1 MSTPPVCILYTQDAE
16 LVRRV
21 KAFVRVIAQVRH
33 VAEPD
38 RLDAV
43 LQQASP
49 ALLLMD
55 LRAQEARDLLDQ
67 VQNDWPEVLITA
79 LGTPRSEP
87 LREAEQA
94 GIYAAEDLQL
104 DRRRFQALV
113 SRGFDHLRL
122 MLENRELREQSTVVA
137 APEAPRRLEL
147 WQERAVAT
155 SMPLLRFPRVF
166 RRFENVETLLA
177 SVVEGVADAAGV
189 TRVGIFS
196 RIRQSERYRL
206 RAGLRCLPETYEVEY
221 GERDPLV
228 RWFELHAHLIC
239 RSNITHAPDH
249 NQRALMRR
257 ALDTFGAEVIVPLH
271 ARGRIIGWLFF
282 GHRVTGQRFEY
293 QDLENLMI
301 LAEHVSTVLENA
313 LLYEEV
319 TVQKTLA
326 ETLLKSI
333 PPGIVA
339 TDEEAVIRWFNPT
352 AEHILGFDAEEV
364 LNRPVEAVGSRLAS
378 FIRETLDTKTNLPP
392 QQWVDG
398 NTRRSL
404 SVETRRLVDQ
414 RTPLGAVAVVHDL
427 TNEESMRQKQD
438 LMDRAAFW
446 TDLAASMSHEIRNP
460 LVAIKTFAQLLP
472 ERFED
477 ADFRKD
483 FNHIVVQ
490 EIDRLDKI
498 ISQINSFAHPP
509 ELVMKPIDLRAPV
522 KKALDFAREKFGTN
536 GTPVEIS
543 LANDLPKV
551 LGDEGALTE
560 AFAHLVANAAEATV
574 GQARPRIML
583 AAKPIRR
590 GEETSGVVVTVQDN
604 GSGISPEL
612 KDKIFSPFC
621 TTKARGMGLGLPI
634 VKRTIFDHNGRVDVE
649 SNPHG
654 TSVSVMLP
662 ASDNGGEAHLADS

>member
-1 MSTPPVCILYTQDAE
+1 MSSPPVCILYTQDAD

-21 KAFVRVIAQVRH
+21 KAFLRVIAQVRH
-33 VAEPD
+33 VGEAD

-55 LRAQEARDLLDQ
+55 LRAPDARDLLDQ
-67 VQNDWPEVLITA
+67 VQNEWPEVLITA
-79 LGTPRSEP
+79 LGTARSEP
-87 LREAEQA
+87 LREADQA

-113 SRGFDHLRL
+113 TRGFEHLRL
-122 MLENRELREQSTVVA
+122 MQENRELRDQSSLVPIQET
-137 APEAPRRLEL
+137 PRRLESMP
-147 WQERAVAT
+147 ERHT
-155 SMPLLRFPRVF
+155 PSMPLLRFPRVF
-166 RRFENVETLLA
+166 RRFDNVEALLA
-177 SVVEGVADAAGV
+177 SVVEGVADAASV

-196 RIRQSERYRL
+196 RIRQSDRYRL
-206 RAGLRCLPETYEVEY
+206 RAGLRCLPESYDVEY

-239 RSNITHAPDH
+239 RSNLSQAPDQA
-249 NQRALMRR
+249 QRSLMRR

-282 GHRVTGQRFEY
+282 GHRITGQRFEY
-293 QDLENLMI
+293 PDLENLMI

-319 TVQKTLA
+319 TLQKTLA

-339 TDEEAVIRWFNPT
+339 TDEEGIVRWFNPT
-352 AEHILGFDAEEV
+352 AEQILALEASEI
-364 LNRPVEAVGSRLAS
+364 LNRPIESAGSRLAS
-378 FIRETLDTKTNLPP
+378 FMRETLDTKSHLPP
-392 QQWVDG
+392 QQWIDA

-404 SVETRRLVDQ
+404 HIETRRLVDQ
-414 RTPLGAVAVVHDL
+414 RTPLGAVAVIHDL
-427 TNEESMRQKQD
+427 TSEESLRQKQD
-438 LMDRAAFW
+438 LLDRAAFW

-472 ERFED
+472 ERFD
-477 ADFRKD
+477 DPDFRRD
-483 FNHIVVQ
+483 FNQIVVQ

-509 ELVMKPIDLRAPV
+509 ELVMKPIDLRTSV
-522 KKALDFAREKFGTN
+522 KRALEVAREKFHTN
-536 GTPVEIS
+536 GTPVEIN
-543 LANDLPKV
+543 LPNDLPKV
-551 LGDEGALTE
+551 LGDETALTE

-574 GQARPRIML
+574 GQSKPRITL
-583 AAKPIRR
+583 AAKSIRK
-590 GEETSGVVVTVQDN
+590 GHETSGVVVTVQDN
-604 GSGISPEL
+604 GSGIAPDL

-634 VKRTIFDHNGRVDVE
+634 VKRTIFDHNGRVDVD

-662 ASDNGGEAHLADS
+662 TSENGEPFEVAES

>member
-1 MSTPPVCILYTQDAE
+1 MNAPPVCILYTQDAD
-16 LVRRV
+16 LVRRI
-21 KAFVRVIAQVRH
+21 KAFLRVVAQVRH
-33 VAEPD
+33 VAEAD

-49 ALLLMD
+49 ALLLVD
-55 LRAQEARDLLDQ
+55 LRARDARDLRDQ
-67 VQNDWPEVLITA
+67 IQKEWPEVLIAA

-87 LREAEQA
+87 LREAEQS

-104 DRRRFQALV
+104 DRRRFQALIA
-113 SRGFDHLRL
+113 RGFDHLRL
-122 MLENRELREQSTVVA
+122 MQENRELREQTSLVM
-137 APEAPRRLEL
+137 APETSRRLETVP
-147 WQERAVAT
+147 ERYAP

-166 RRFENVETLLA
+166 RRFDNVEALLA
-177 SVVEGVADAAGV
+177 GVVESVADAASV

-196 RIRQSERYRL
+196 RIRQSDRYRL

-239 RSNITHAPDH
+239 RGNLAQAADQT
-249 NQRALMRR
+249 QRALMRR

-293 QDLENLMI
+293 PDLENLMI

-313 LLYEEV
+313 LLHEEV
-319 TVQKTLA
+319 TLQKTLA

-339 TDEEAVIRWFNPT
+339 TDEDAIIRWFNPT
-352 AEHILGFDAEEV
+352 AEQILGFSAADV
-364 LNRPVEAVGSRLAS
+364 LNQPVEVVGSRLAS
-378 FIRETLDTKTNLPP
+378 FLRETLEAKANLPAE
-392 QQWVDG
+392 QWIDPT
-398 NTRRSL
+398 TRRSL
-404 SVETRRLVDQ
+404 SVETRRLLNQ

-427 TNEESMRQKQD
+427 TGQESLRLKQD
-438 LMDRAAFW
+438 LLDRAAFW

-472 ERFED
+472 DRFED
-477 ADFRKD
+477 PDFRKD

-490 EIDRLDKI
+490 EIDRLDQI
-498 ISQINSFAHPP
+498 IYQINNFAHPP
-509 ELVMKPIDLRAPV
+509 ELVMKSIDLRLSV
-522 KKALDFAREKFGTN
+522 KRALEIARDKFSAN

-543 LANDLPKV
+543 LPNDLPHV
-551 LGDEGALTE
+551 LGDEVALTE
-560 AFAHLVANAAEATV
+560 AFAHLVANATEATT
-574 GQARPRIML
+574 GQAKPRITL
-583 AAKPIRR
+583 AAKSIRR
-590 GEETSGVVVTVQDN
+590 GDETSGVLVTVQDN
-604 GSGISPEL
+604 GTGIDPDL

-634 VKRTIFDHNGRVDVE
+634 VKRTVFDHNGRVDID

-662 ASDNGGEAHLADS
+662 ASENGD

>member
-1 MSTPPVCILYTQDAE
+1 
-16 LVRRV
+16 V
-21 KAFVRVIAQVRH
+21 KAFLRILAQVRH
-33 VAEPD
+33 VGEVD

-43 LQQASP
+43 LQQTSP
-49 ALLLMD
+49 ALVFMD
-55 LRAQEARDLLDQ
+55 LRAKDARDVLEQ
-67 VQNDWPEVLITA
+67 VQQEWPDSLITA

-87 LREAEQA
+87 MREAEQS
-94 GIYAAEDLQL
+94 GIYAAEDLAL

-113 SRGFDHLRL
+113 TRAFDHLRL
-122 MLENRELREQSTVVA
+122 MQENRELREQGALVPV
-137 APEAPRRLEL
+137 PEPARRSESMPD
-147 WQERAVAT
+147 RYGT

-166 RRFENVETLLA
+166 RRFDNVEALLA

-196 RIRQSERYRL
+196 RIRQSDRYRL
-206 RAGLRCLPETYEVEY
+206 RAGLRCLPETYDIEF
-221 GERDPLV
+221 GERDQLV

-239 RSNITHAPDH
+239 RTNLSHAADQT
-249 NQRALMRR
+249 QRALMRR

-319 TVQKTLA
+319 RVQKTLA

-339 TDEEAVIRWFNPT
+339 TDEDAIVRWFNPT
-352 AEHILGFDAEEV
+352 AEQILGLRSEDV
-364 LNRPVEAVGSRLAS
+364 LNRPVEAAGTRLAS
-378 FIRETLDTKTNLPP
+378 FLRETLEAKANLPP
-392 QQWVDG
+392 QHWIDP
-398 NTRRSL
+398 NTRRSVA
-404 SVETRRLVDQ
+404 VETRRLVGH
-414 RTPLGAVAVVHDL
+414 RMPLGAVAVVHDL
-427 TNEESMRQKQD
+427 TGEESLRQKQD
-438 LMDRAAFW
+438 LLDRAAFW
-446 TDLAASMSHEIRNP
+446 TDLAASMSHEVRNP

-477 ADFRKD
+477 PDFRRD

-498 ISQINSFAHPP
+498 ISQINDFAHPP
-509 ELVMKPIDLRAPV
+509 ELVMRPIDLKASV
-522 KKALDFAREKFGTN
+522 KKALEVARDKLHTN
-536 GTPVEIS
+536 GTPVEINMP
-543 LANDLPKV
+543 NDLPRV
-551 LGDEGALTE
+551 LGDETALTE
-560 AFAHLVANAAEATV
+560 AFAHLVANAAEATT
-574 GQARPRIML
+574 GQSKPRITL
-583 AAKPIRR
+583 AARSISE
-590 GEETSGVVVTVQDN
+590 GEATSGVVVTVQDN
-604 GSGISPEL
+604 GTGISPDL

-621 TTKARGMGLGLPI
+621 TTKARGMGLGLPRL
-634 VKRTIFDHNGRVDVE
+634 KRTVFDHNGRVDID

-654 TSVSVMLP
+654 TSVTVMLP
-662 ASDNGGEAHLADS
+662 VPHQRLTL